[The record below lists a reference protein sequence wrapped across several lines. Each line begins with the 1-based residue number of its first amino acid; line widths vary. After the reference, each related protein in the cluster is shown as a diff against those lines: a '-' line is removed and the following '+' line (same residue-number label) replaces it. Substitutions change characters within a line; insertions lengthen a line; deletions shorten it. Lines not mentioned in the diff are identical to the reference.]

1 MNDTCHGQGLAGV
14 VSQADVELMVR
25 AQKKM
30 LQRFEKTNAMLSN
43 VNSLSAT
50 RLAKAEKDFKDHT
63 QNVVEMKKDLENIF
77 MRIRKIKV
85 RLADQ
90 MPVAY
95 SIVGGR
101 EQEDKE
107 EDDEY
112 DVAIREGK
120 ERAEA

>member
-1 MNDTCHGQGLAGV
+1 M
-14 VSQADVELMVR
+14 ELMVR

-30 LQRFEKTNAMLSN
+30 LQRFEKTNEMLSN

-77 MRIRKIKV
+77 KRIRKIKV
-85 RLADQ
+85 KLAEQ
-90 MPVAY
+90 MPTAY
-95 SIVGGR
+95 SAIGGR
-101 EQEDKE
+101 EEGDKE

-112 DVAIREGK
+112 DVAIKEKKAGK
-120 ERAEA
+120 